1 MSTKQF
7 DPLLYIEPYRG
18 KGFSGEWPTLPE
30 MVDIT
35 VDKFKSKTAFRAFI
49 PEERSYTYGELQAHC
64 RRVAAFL
71 CEKGIEK
78 GDRVGV
84 TGKNSPEWGIAYLAV
99 LYAGAVVVPIDYALT
114 KEEASGLLGRAKV
127 KALFADKE
135 VFDYYRDE
143 HGKEYNV
150 YSLVPDKEGF
160 ILDLKADGEVIPALP
175 EEGDLAAILFTSGT
189 TGVAKGVMLTH
200 GNLVS
205 DCYLAQGNM
214 NIFDTDVFYA
224 LLPLHHSY
232 TMLAVFIEGLSVGS
246 EIIFGSSLVVSQL
259 LKELKEGNVTM
270 FLGVPLLFNKIIK
283 SLMKGIRDKGI
294 VVYGLIK
301 FMMFVS
307 GTIKKLT
314 GANVGKAMFGG
325 VLDKVSLRTNRIC
338 ISGGGPLPA
347 STFRMY
353 NQLGIDF
360 VQGYGLTE
368 TSPILCLNPTYA
380 FNVNSVGKIIPRVEG
395 KIYQP
400 DGDGVGEFC
409 VKGSMVM
416 KGYFEDP
423 EATAAVIDEEGWF
436 HTGDMGYL
444 DSKNYLYLTGR
455 AKSLIVTEG
464 GKNVFPEEIE
474 DKFQLYDEIDQ
485 ILIRGFVLDRKMK
498 TEGIE
503 ALIYPVQDDSLDTS
517 EERMNAIIAEVN
529 RELKNYQKIARITV
543 LEEPMEMTST
553 KKIKRFKV

>member
-1 MSTKQF
+1 MSNKQF

-18 KGFSGEWPTLPE
+18 KKFTGEWPTLPE
-30 MVDIT
+30 MLDIT
-35 VDKFKSKTAFRAFI
+35 VEKFSDRTAFHGFVPR
-49 PEERSYTYGELQAHC
+49 ERSFSYGELRDYC
-64 RRVAAFL
+64 RQIAAYL
-71 CEKGIEK
+71 CEKGIRK

-84 TGKNSPEWGIAYLAV
+84 TGKNSPEWGIAYLSI
-99 LYAGAVVVPIDYALT
+99 LFAGAVAVPIDYSLT
-114 KEEASGLLGRAKV
+114 RDEASGLLSRAGV
-127 KALFADKE
+127 KALFADGE
-135 VFDYYRDE
+135 VLDYFRNE
-143 HGKEYNV
+143 HGSEYDI
-150 YSLVPDKEGF
+150 YSLVPDRGDF
-160 ILDLKADGEVIPALP
+160 ILDLKAQTEQNPLLPA
-175 EEGDLAAILFTSGT
+175 EEDLAVILFTSGT

-200 GNLVS
+200 SNLVS
-205 DCYLAQGNM
+205 DCYLAQGHM
-214 NIFDTDVFYA
+214 NLYEDDVFYA

-259 LKELKEGNVTM
+259 LKELKAGKVTM
-270 FLGVPLLFNKIIK
+270 FLGVPMLFNKIIK
-283 SLMKGIRDKGI
+283 NLMKGIREKGI
-294 VVYGLIK
+294 VVYALIK
-301 FMMFVS
+301 SLMFLS
-307 GTIKKLT
+307 GTIKKIT
-314 GANVGKAMFGG
+314 GKNVGKAFFGG
-325 VLDKVSLRTNRIC
+325 ILDKVSLRTNRIC

-395 KIYQP
+395 KIHEP
-400 DGDGVGEFC
+400 DEEGVGEFC
-409 VKGSMVM
+409 VKGPMVM

-444 DSKNYLYLTGR
+444 DNRNYLYLTGR

-474 DKFQLYDEIDQ
+474 DKFQLYDEIEQ
-485 ILIRGFVLDRKMK
+485 ILIRGYVLDKKMK

-503 ALIYPVQDDSLDTS
+503 ALIYPVQESSLDCS
-517 EERMNAIIAEVN
+517 QERMDEIVAEVN
-529 RELKNYQKIARITV
+529 RELKSYQKISRVT
-543 LEEPMEMTST
+543 LLDEPMEMTST
-553 KKIKRFKV
+553 KKIKRFTV

>member
-1 MSTKQF
+1 MSEKVF

-18 KGFSGEWPTLPE
+18 KTFSGEWPTLPE
-30 MVDIT
+30 MIQIT
-35 VDKFKSKTAFRAFI
+35 EEKFSGKTAFRAFI
-49 PEERSYTYGELQAHC
+49 PNERSYTYGELIAHC
-64 RRVAAFL
+64 RRIARFL
-71 CEKGIEK
+71 CETGVSK

-84 TGKNSPEWGIAYLAV
+84 TGKNSPEWGIAYLSV
-99 LYAGAVVVPIDYALT
+99 LFAGAVVVPIDYSLSR
-114 KEEASGLLGRAKV
+114 EEASGLLTRAGV
-127 KALFADKE
+127 KALFADGE
-135 VFDYYRDE
+135 VLEYYRE
-143 HGKEYNV
+143 THGSEYAV
-150 YSLVPDKEGF
+150 YSLIPGKEQF
-160 ILDLKADGEVIPALP
+160 LLDLKAEGECTPELP
-175 EEGDLAAILFTSGT
+175 GENDLAAILFTSGT
-189 TGVAKGVMLTH
+189 TGVSKGVMLTH
-200 GNLVS
+200 ANLVS

-214 NIFDTDVFYA
+214 NLYPTDVFYA

-232 TMLAVFIEGLSVGS
+232 TMLAVFIEGLSVGA

-259 LKELKEGNVTM
+259 LKELKAGKVTM
-270 FLGVPLLFNKIIK
+270 FLGVPMLFNKIIK
-283 SLMKGIRDKGI
+283 SLMKGIRDKGV

-301 FMMFVS
+301 AMMFLS

-314 GANVGKAMFGG
+314 GVNVGKAFFGG
-325 VLDKVSLRTNRIC
+325 ILDKVSLRTNRIC

-395 KIYQP
+395 KIYEP
-400 DGDGVGEFC
+400 DEDGVGEFC
-409 VKGSMVM
+409 VKGPMVM
-416 KGYFEDP
+416 QGYYENP
-423 EATAAVIDEEGWF
+423 EATADVIDGEGWF

-444 DSKNYLYLTGR
+444 DSKNYLFLTGR

-474 DKFQLYDEIDQ
+474 DKFQLYDEIEQ
-485 ILIRGFVLDRKMK
+485 ILIRGYVLDKKMK

-503 ALIYPVQDDSLDTS
+503 ALIYPVPEGDVDRS
-517 EERMNAIIAEVN
+517 EKRMNDIISEVN
-529 RELKNYQKIARITV
+529 RELKSYQKITRLTI
-543 LEEPMEMTST
+543 LDKPMEMTST
-553 KKIKRFKV
+553 RKIKRFTV

>member
-1 MSTKQF
+1 MSVKQF

-18 KGFSGEWPTLPE
+18 KSFTGEWPTLPE
-30 MVDIT
+30 MIDIT
-35 VDKFKSKTAFRAFI
+35 VDKFSAKTAFRAFT
-49 PEERSYTYGELQAHC
+49 PEERAFSYGELQRLC
-64 RRVAAFL
+64 RQIAAYL
-71 CEKGIEK
+71 CESGIEK

-84 TGKNSPEWGIAYLAV
+84 TGKNSPEWGIAYLSV

-114 KEEASGLLGRAKV
+114 KEEASGLLNRAGV
-127 KALFADKE
+127 KALFADGE
-135 VFDYYRDE
+135 VLDYYRKE
-143 HGKEYNV
+143 HGSEYAV
-150 YSLVPDKEGF
+150 YSLVPGRDDF
-160 ILDLKADGEVIPALP
+160 ILGLEAQGEVIPALP
-175 EEGDLAAILFTSGT
+175 EENDLAAILFTSGT

-200 GNLVS
+200 KNFVS

-259 LKELKEGNVTM
+259 LKELKEGKVTM

-283 SLMKGIRDKGI
+283 SLMKGIREKGLL
-294 VVYGLIK
+294 VYGLIK
-301 FMMFVS
+301 TMMFIS
-307 GTIKKLT
+307 GTIKKIT
-314 GANVGKAMFGG
+314 GKNVGKAMFGG
-325 VLDKVSLRTNRIC
+325 ILDKVSLRTNRIC

-380 FNVNSVGKIIPRVEG
+380 FNVNSVGKIIPGVEG
-395 KIYQP
+395 KIFDP
-400 DGDGVGEFC
+400 DEEGVGEFC
-409 VKGSMVM
+409 VKGPMVM
-416 KGYFEDP
+416 QGYYLDV
-423 EATAAVIDEEGWF
+423 EATDKVIDREGWF
-436 HTGDMGYL
+436 HTGDMGFV
-444 DSKNYLYLTGR
+444 DNKNYLHLTGR
-455 AKSLIVTEG
+455 AKSIIVTEG

-474 DKFQLYDEIDQ
+474 DKFQLYDEIEQ
-485 ILIRGFVLDRKMK
+485 ILVRGFILDKKMK

-503 ALIYPVQDDSLDTS
+503 ALIYPVQDGKLDIS
-517 EERMNAIIAEVN
+517 EDRMNNIISEVN
-529 RELKNYQKIARITV
+529 RELRPYQKITRITV
-543 LEEPMEMTST
+543 LAEPMEMTST
-553 KKIKRFKV
+553 KKIKRFTV